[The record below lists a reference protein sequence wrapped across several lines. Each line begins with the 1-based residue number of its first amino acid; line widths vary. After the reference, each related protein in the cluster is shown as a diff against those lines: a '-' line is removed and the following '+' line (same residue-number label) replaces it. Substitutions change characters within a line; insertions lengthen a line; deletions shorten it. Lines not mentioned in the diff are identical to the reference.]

1 MESIDSLQIEI
12 QANASGASKSIDSL
26 TKSLEKLQNKVSF
39 DSRKLYGIS
48 SGIKSISLASSSLNS
63 RNITTLSTAL
73 GKIADVDGG
82 KISSLASSLQTFS
95 SRMSSMQSFDVSGI
109 VELSGALSKFGGTYA
124 TQGTDNLL
132 KMKDQLA
139 QFVSGMNS
147 VGSLNFD
154 TAGLIETIDAV
165 SRLGRTTGTQAT
177 ANLPTLS
184 AQLQNFVRQMNK
196 IGSMSFDNKNLTE
209 LVVSIGKLGS
219 VASGRAVTNIPLL
232 ADNLKYLFE
241 TLSKAPN
248 VSRNLIDMTNA
259 LASLA
264 KTGASS
270 GRAANSLGK
279 SLMSFNSTAGKT
291 KSSTFSLARAFGK
304 FYATYWLIIRGMSK
318 LKDAIDISSALT
330 EVENVVRNTFGN
342 YEHLINKFTK
352 TSIQDYGMSELTAK
366 QVSSRFQAMG
376 VAIGMAQGKVANMS
390 LELTKLT
397 ADMASFY
404 DISQQDVAEDLQSI
418 FTGTIKPLRKYGID
432 LSQATLKEY
441 AMSRGLNS
449 NISAMTQAQ
458 KVLLRYQYV
467 MENTAAAQ
475 GDFAR
480 TADTWHNQVVV
491 LKQSFQALAAVVG
504 TSLIN
509 AFKPLIRTLNAV
521 LQKVISFAQ
530 IITEALGSIFGWKYE
545 VSSGGVADD
554 WSDAAGSADDLADST
569 GKAAKNTKKM
579 KDNILAIDEL
589 NINSPDDGS
598 GSGSGS
604 GLGNV
609 GAGGGVGNLV
619 QTDTI
624 FKDFESNIKNLYQL
638 GEYIRDALIGAM
650 QGIDWDGVYEKARG
664 FGKGLADFLNGLFA
678 GSNGVTLFG
687 EVGRTIASAL
697 NTAIYAALSFG
708 QTFDFKQFGYNI
720 ADGINNFF
728 ATFDFKSAAETLNTW
743 AHGLFDTIS
752 IALTKINWGDVY
764 DGIMEFLENIDIGTV
779 GIVIGALAIK
789 NIAKLEIAEA
799 ALNIIKNSIS
809 RKIGS
814 AIASSLGLELSK
826 NGGITQALLL
836 AGKSAGN
843 TFLAGF
849 KSLLGSKAASSALT
863 FVNPVIKGFTGI
875 TSVIAGAG
883 IAITNFFSMWREGFS
898 WLKEALMVLG
908 IAIAGVGAVILGL
921 PAGIAAAIAGAVAA
935 VATLVI
941 AIKDHWTEITSF
953 FTEAIP
959 SWWNGTALPFL
970 QSIPEKFLE
979 LVDNITVFIS
989 ELPEKI
995 GYWLGFAL
1003 GKFISWSIEFIESAK
1018 QKIPEIVENIV
1029 KWFREDLPKKI
1040 SEAFTKVIDKF
1051 AEWKNNAVSFF
1062 TEKVPEIITSL
1073 IAEFKA
1079 LPDKFIEIGGNI
1091 IKGLWD
1097 GVKNTWESIKSGVS
1111 DFCTGFVQGFKDAFS
1126 IHSPSQVMADEV
1138 GAYAMQGLLQP
1149 FGDLSAAQAQIA
1161 VYTNAVI
1168 STFKSQLSAERFRMI
1183 GMTAMTALMTVI
1195 SVKLLQIS
1203 NLTRQQVQKILQFV
1217 VMSLSQLVQNVDAG
1231 MAQVNKIWSARWGQ
1245 YVSTVQSSCQAVK
1258 SAVSSLNSQVQS
1270 MCDSMMSSINAVKA
1284 AAASIGS
1291 VSRRASV
1298 KGYATGGFPE
1308 TGQLFVARENGM
1320 NEMVGQI
1327 GNNSAVANNDQIVEG
1342 ISAGVRAAVAEALT
1356 PYLAQIAQNTRET
1369 ADKDPIDG
1377 RGLVNVINNQLGRN
1391 GFSFT

>member
-12 QANASGASKSIDSL
+12 QASASGASKSINSL
-26 TKSLEKLQNKVSF
+26 TKSLENLQNKVSF

-48 SGIKSISLASSSLNS
+48 SGIKSISLSSSSLNS

-82 KISSLASSLQTFS
+82 KINSLASSLQTFS

-139 QFVSGMNS
+139 QFASGMNS

-154 TAGLIETIDAV
+154 TTGLIKTIDAV

-177 ANLPTLS
+177 ANLPALS

-304 FYATYWLIIRGMSK
+304 FYATYWLVIRGMSK

-441 AMSRGLNS
+441 AMTHGLNS

-624 FKDFESNIKNLYQL
+624 FKDYESTIKTLYQL
-638 GEYIRDALIGAM
+638 GEYVRDALIGAM
-650 QGIDWDGVYEKARG
+650 QGIDWDSVYEKARG

-678 GSNGVTLFG
+678 GTNGVTLFG

-697 NTAIYAALSFG
+697 NAAIYAALSFG

-728 ATFDFKSAAETLNTW
+728 ETFSFEDLAATLNTW
-743 AHGLFDTIS
+743 ADGLLDMITTAVTHIKWEQVQD
-752 IALTKINWGDVY
+752 KILD
-764 DGIMEFLENIDIGTV
+764 FLEGLDFKTV
-779 GIVIGALAIK
+779 AIIIGALSVK
-789 NIAKLEIAEA
+789 K
-799 ALNIIKNSIS
+799 
-809 RKIGS
+809 
-814 AIASSLGLELSK
+814 
-826 NGGITQALLL
+826 
-836 AGKSAGN
+836 
-843 TFLAGF
+843 
-849 KSLLGSKAASSALT
+849 
-863 FVNPVIKGFTGI
+863 I
-875 TSVIAGAG
+875 TSVLMSDDVKKMVGKKIGNILTNIPTVIQTAKVSGEGLEGGMIATFGALQTKIMG
-883 IAITNFFSMWREGFS
+883 ITGLISGATLAVSSFFSMWREGFS
-898 WLKEALMVLG
+898 WLKEALMVIG
-908 IAIAGVGAVILGL
+908 IAIAGVSAVILGL
-921 PAGIAAAIAGAVAA
+921 PAGIVAAIAGVVAA

-941 AIKDHWTEITSF
+941 AIKDHWAEITSF

-979 LVDNITVFIS
+979 LVDNITAFIS
-989 ELPEKI
+989 GLPEKI

-1003 GKFISWSIEFIESAK
+1003 GTFVSWVVNFGITAK
-1018 QKIPEIVENIV
+1018 EKVPEIIENIS
-1029 KWFREDLPKKI
+1029 KFFHEDLPKKI
-1040 SEAFTKVIDKF
+1040 KEAFDKVMEKF
-1051 AEWKNNAVSFF
+1051 TEWKNNAVTFC
-1062 TEKVPEIITSL
+1062 TEKVPEIVTKL
-1073 IAEFKA
+1073 WEEFKS
-1079 LPDKFIEIGGNI
+1079 LPDKFLDLGKNI
-1091 IKGLWD
+1091 IEGLWN
-1097 GVKNTWESIKSGVS
+1097 GLQNTWESIKGKVTEFK
-1111 DFCTGFVQGFKDAFS
+1111 DGFVQGFKDAFS
-1126 IHSPSQVMADEV
+1126 IHSPSQVMSDEV
-1138 GAYAMQGLLQP
+1138 GTYAMEGIIQP
-1149 FGDLSAAQAQIA
+1149 FTDLTVVQSQILGF
-1161 VYTNAVI
+1161 TNA
-1168 STFKSQLSAERFRMI
+1168 MI
-1183 GMTAMTALMTVI
+1183 NTLKI
-1195 SVKLLQIS
+1195 QI
-1203 NLTRQQVQKILQFV
+1203 QKILQMV
-1217 VMSLSQLVQNVDAG
+1217 VLLFTQLNQRIGIGMVQI
-1231 MAQVNKIWSARWGQ
+1231 NKIWSLKWIQ
-1245 YVSTVQSSCQAVK
+1245 YVVTVQNACKEVR
-1258 SAVSSLNSQVQS
+1258 SAISSLNEQVQS
-1270 MCDSMMSSINAVKA
+1270 MCNSMTNAINSVKS
-1284 AAASIGS
+1284 AASS
-1291 VSRRASV
+1291 VKGMSVKGISV
-1298 KGYATGGFPE
+1298 KGYASGGFPD
-1308 TGQLFVARENGM
+1308 TGQLFVARENGIS
-1320 NEMVGQI
+1320 EMIGQI
-1327 GNNSAVANNDQIVEG
+1327 GSSSAVANNDQIVEG
-1342 ISAGVRAAVAEALT
+1342 ISAGVRVAVSEALT

-1369 ADKDPIDG
+1369 ANKDPIDG

>member
-1 MESIDSLQIEI
+1 MESIGSLQIEI
-12 QANASGASKSIDSL
+12 QANASGASKSINSL
-26 TKSLEKLQNKVSF
+26 TKSLENLQNKVSF
-39 DSRKLYGIS
+39 DSQKLYGIS
-48 SGIKSISLASSSLNS
+48 NGLKSISTASAGLNS
-63 RNITTLSTAL
+63 RNITTLSTA
-73 GKIADVDGG
+73 IG
-82 KISSLASSLQTFS
+82 KISSADSGKIKSIGDSLQTLS
-95 SRMSSMQSFDVSGI
+95 QKISSMPSVDTSGI
-109 VELSGALSKFGGTYA
+109 LNISSAISKFGGTYA

-132 KMKDQLA
+132 KMKDQLV

-154 TAGLIETIDAV
+154 TTGLIETIDAV

-177 ANLPTLS
+177 ANLPALS

-219 VASGRAVTNIPLL
+219 VASGRAVTNIPML

-291 KSSTFSLARAFGK
+291 KRSTFSLARAFGK
-304 FYATYWLIIRGMSK
+304 FYATYWLVVRGMSK

-458 KVLLRYQYV
+458 KALLRYQYV
-467 MENTAAAQ
+467 MQNTAAAQ

-491 LKQSFQALAAVVG
+491 LKQSFQTLAAVVG

-609 GAGGGVGNLV
+609 GAGNLV

-624 FKDFESNIKNLYQL
+624 FKDYESTIKTLYQL
-638 GEYIRDALIGAM
+638 GEYVRDALIGAM
-650 QGIDWDGVYEKARG
+650 QGIDWDSVYEKARG

-678 GSNGVTLFG
+678 GANGVTLFG

-697 NTAIYAALSFG
+697 NAAIYAALSFG

-728 ATFDFKSAAETLNTW
+728 RTFDFKNLAETINAW
-743 AHGLFDTIS
+743 AHGLFDVVSTAIK
-752 IALTKINWGDVY
+752 KIDWSDVY
-764 DGIMEFLENIDIGTV
+764 DGIIEFLQNIDIGT
-779 GIVIGALAIK
+779 IAIIISALSIK
-789 NIAKLEIAEA
+789 KIAE
-799 ALNIIKNSIS
+799 IKIADAVLSSIGTS
-809 RKIGS
+809 VSKKLGS
-814 AIASSLGLELSK
+814 VIASKLGIDIAK
-826 NGGITQALLL
+826 NGGIGAAMLE
-836 AGKSAGN
+836 AGKAVGN
-843 TFLAGF
+843 TFVAGV
-849 KSLLGSKAASSALT
+849 KMVLGSKAASSALV
-863 FVNPVIKGFTGI
+863 FINPLVKNITGI
-875 TSVIAGAG
+875 TSIISGAAL
-883 IAITNFFSMWREGFS
+883 AITNFFSMWREGFS
-898 WLKEALMVLG
+898 WLKEALMVVG

-921 PAGIAAAIAGAVAA
+921 NAGVVAAIAGVVAA

-941 AIKDHWTEITSF
+941 AIKDHWAEITSF

-979 LVDNITVFIS
+979 LVDNITAFIS
-989 ELPEKI
+989 GLPEKI

-1003 GKFISWSIEFIESAK
+1003 GTFVSWVVNFGITAK
-1018 QKIPEIVENIV
+1018 EKVPEIIENIS
-1029 KWFREDLPKKI
+1029 KFFHEDLPKKI
-1040 SEAFTKVIDKF
+1040 KEAFDKVMEKF
-1051 AEWKNNAVSFF
+1051 TEWKNNAVTFC
-1062 TEKVPEIITSL
+1062 TEKVPEIVTKL
-1073 IAEFKA
+1073 WEEFKS
-1079 LPDKFIEIGGNI
+1079 LPDKFLDLGKNI
-1091 IKGLWD
+1091 IEGLWN
-1097 GVKNTWESIKSGVS
+1097 GLQNTWESIKGKVTEFK
-1111 DFCTGFVQGFKDAFS
+1111 DGFVQGFKDAFS
-1126 IHSPSQVMADEV
+1126 IHSPSQVMSDEV
-1138 GAYAMQGLLQP
+1138 GTYAMQGILQP
-1149 FGDLSAAQAQIA
+1149 FMDLSFSESQILA
-1161 VYTNAVI
+1161 YTNMLI
-1168 STFKSQLSAERFRMI
+1168 TTFKTQLSAEKFRMI

-1217 VMSLSQLVQNVDAG
+1217 VMSLSQLVQNVDTG

-1245 YVSTVQSSCQAVK
+1245 YVSTVQSSCKAVK

>member
-12 QANASGASKSIDSL
+12 QASASGASKSINSL
-26 TKSLEKLQNKVSF
+26 TKSLENLQNKVSF
-39 DSRKLYGIS
+39 DSQKLYGIS
-48 SGIKSISLASSSLNS
+48 NGLKSISTASAGLNS
-63 RNITTLSTAL
+63 RNITTLSTA
-73 GKIADVDGG
+73 IG
-82 KISSLASSLQTFS
+82 KISSADSGKIKSIGDSLQTLS
-95 SRMSSMQSFDVSGI
+95 QKISSMPSVDTSGI
-109 VELSGALSKFGGTYA
+109 LNISSAISKFGGTYA
-124 TQGTDNLL
+124 KQGTDNLL
-132 KMKDQLA
+132 KMKDQLV

-304 FYATYWLIIRGMSK
+304 FYATYWLVIRGMSK

-697 NTAIYAALSFG
+697 NAAIYAALSFG

-728 ATFDFKSAAETLNTW
+728 ETFSFEDLAATLNTW
-743 AHGLFDTIS
+743 ADGLLDMITTAVTHIKWEQVQD
-752 IALTKINWGDVY
+752 KILD
-764 DGIMEFLENIDIGTV
+764 FLEGLDFKTV
-779 GIVIGALAIK
+779 AIIIGALSVK
-789 NIAKLEIAEA
+789 K
-799 ALNIIKNSIS
+799 
-809 RKIGS
+809 
-814 AIASSLGLELSK
+814 
-826 NGGITQALLL
+826 
-836 AGKSAGN
+836 
-843 TFLAGF
+843 
-849 KSLLGSKAASSALT
+849 
-863 FVNPVIKGFTGI
+863 I
-875 TSVIAGAG
+875 TSVLMSDDVKKMVGKKIGNILTNIPTVIQTAKVSGEGLEGGMIATFGALQTKIMG
-883 IAITNFFSMWREGFS
+883 ITGLISGATLAVSSFFSMWREGFS
-898 WLKEALMVLG
+898 WLKEALMVIG

-979 LVDNITVFIS
+979 LVDNITAFIS

-1138 GAYAMQGLLQP
+1138 GTYAMQGLLQP

-1161 VYTNAVI
+1161 AYTNAVI

-1183 GMTAMTALMTVI
+1183 GMTAMIALMTVI

-1217 VMSLSQLVQNVDAG
+1217 VMSLSQLIQNVDAG

-1245 YVSTVQSSCQAVK
+1245 YVSTVQSSCKAVK

>member
-12 QANASGASKSIDSL
+12 QANASGASKSINSL
-26 TKSLEKLQNKVSF
+26 TKSLENLQNKVSF

-48 SGIKSISLASSSLNS
+48 SGIKSISLSSSSLNS

-73 GKIADVDGG
+73 GKIAGVDGG
-82 KISSLASSLQTFS
+82 KINSLASSLQTFS
-95 SRMSSMQSFDVSGI
+95 SKMAGMQSFDVSGI
-109 VELSGALSKFGGTYA
+109 VALSGALSKFGGTYA

-132 KMKDQLA
+132 KIKDQLV

-154 TAGLIETIDAV
+154 TTGLIETIDAV

-209 LVVSIGKLGS
+209 LVFSIGKLGS

-291 KSSTFSLARAFGK
+291 KSSAFSLARAFGK

-318 LKDAIDISSALT
+318 LKDAIDISSSLT
-330 EVENVVRNTFGN
+330 EVENVIRNTFGN

-352 TSIQDYGMSELTAK
+352 TSIQAYGMSELTAK

-509 AFKPLIRTLNAV
+509 AFKPLIRTMNAV

-697 NTAIYAALSFG
+697 NAAIYAALSFG

-728 ATFDFKSAAETLNTW
+728 ETFSFEDLAATLNTW
-743 AHGLFDTIS
+743 ADGLLDMITTAVTHIKWEQVQD
-752 IALTKINWGDVY
+752 KILD
-764 DGIMEFLENIDIGTV
+764 FLEGLDFKTV
-779 GIVIGALAIK
+779 AIIIGALSVK
-789 NIAKLEIAEA
+789 K
-799 ALNIIKNSIS
+799 
-809 RKIGS
+809 
-814 AIASSLGLELSK
+814 
-826 NGGITQALLL
+826 
-836 AGKSAGN
+836 
-843 TFLAGF
+843 
-849 KSLLGSKAASSALT
+849 
-863 FVNPVIKGFTGI
+863 I
-875 TSVIAGAG
+875 TSVLMSDDVKKMVGKKIGNILTNIPTVIQTAKVSGEGLEGGMIATFGALQTKIIG
-883 IAITNFFSMWREGFS
+883 ITGLVSGATLAVSSFFSMWREGFS

-908 IAIAGVGAVILGL
+908 IAIAGVTAVILGL
-921 PAGIAAAIAGAVAA
+921 PAGIAAAIAGVVAA

-1003 GKFISWSIEFIESAK
+1003 GKFVSWSIEFVESAK
-1018 QKIPEIVENIV
+1018 QKIPEIVESIV

-1040 SEAFTKVIDKF
+1040 SEAFTKVINKF
-1051 AEWKNNAVSFF
+1051 AEWKNNAVTFC
-1062 TEKVPEIITSL
+1062 TEKVPEIVTKL
-1073 IAEFKA
+1073 WGEFKD
-1079 LPDKFIEIGGNI
+1079 LPNKFLDLGKNI
-1091 IKGLWD
+1091 IEGLWN
-1097 GVKNTWESIKSGVS
+1097 GLQNTWESIKGKVTEFK
-1111 DFCTGFVQGFKDAFS
+1111 DGFVQGFKDAFS
-1126 IHSPSQVMADEV
+1126 IHSPSQVMSDEV
-1138 GAYAMQGLLQP
+1138 GTYAMEGIIQP
-1149 FGDLSAAQAQIA
+1149 FTDLTVVQSQILEF
-1161 VYTNAVI
+1161 TNA
-1168 STFKSQLSAERFRMI
+1168 MI
-1183 GMTAMTALMTVI
+1183 NTLKI
-1195 SVKLLQIS
+1195 
-1203 NLTRQQVQKILQFV
+1203 QVQKILQMV
-1217 VMSLSQLVQNVDAG
+1217 VILFTQLNQRIGIGMVQI
-1231 MAQVNKIWSARWGQ
+1231 NKIWSLKWIQ
-1245 YVSTVQSSCQAVK
+1245 YVVTVQNACKEVR
-1258 SAVSSLNSQVQS
+1258 SAISSLNEQVQS
-1270 MCDSMMSSINAVKA
+1270 MCNSMTNAINSVKS
-1284 AAASIGS
+1284 AASS
-1291 VSRRASV
+1291 VKGMSVKGISV
-1298 KGYATGGFPE
+1298 KGYASGGFPD
-1308 TGQLFVARENGM
+1308 TGQLFVARENGIS
-1320 NEMVGQI
+1320 EMVGQI
-1327 GNNSAVANNDQIVEG
+1327 GSSSAVANNDQIVEG
-1342 ISAGVRAAVAEALT
+1342 ISAGVRAAVSEALT

-1369 ADKDPIDG
+1369 ANKDPIDG

>member
-132 KMKDQLA
+132 KMKDQLV

-154 TAGLIETIDAV
+154 TTGLIETIDAV

-177 ANLPTLS
+177 ANLPALS

-304 FYATYWLIIRGMSK
+304 FYATYWLVIRGMSK

-697 NTAIYAALSFG
+697 NAAIYAALSFG

-728 ATFDFKSAAETLNTW
+728 ETFSFEDLAATLNTW
-743 AHGLFDTIS
+743 ADGLLDMITTAVTHIKWEQVQD
-752 IALTKINWGDVY
+752 KILD
-764 DGIMEFLENIDIGTV
+764 FLEGLDFKTV
-779 GIVIGALAIK
+779 AIIIGALSVK
-789 NIAKLEIAEA
+789 K
-799 ALNIIKNSIS
+799 
-809 RKIGS
+809 
-814 AIASSLGLELSK
+814 
-826 NGGITQALLL
+826 
-836 AGKSAGN
+836 
-843 TFLAGF
+843 
-849 KSLLGSKAASSALT
+849 
-863 FVNPVIKGFTGI
+863 I
-875 TSVIAGAG
+875 TSVLMSDDVKKMVGKKIGNILTNIPTVIQTAKVSGEGLEGGMIATFGALQTKIMG
-883 IAITNFFSMWREGFS
+883 ITGLISGATLAVSSFFSMWREGFS
-898 WLKEALMVLG
+898 WLKEALMVIG

-979 LVDNITVFIS
+979 LVDNITAFIS

-1138 GAYAMQGLLQP
+1138 GTYAMQGLLQP

-1161 VYTNAVI
+1161 AYTNAVI

-1183 GMTAMTALMTVI
+1183 GMTAMIALMTVI

-1217 VMSLSQLVQNVDAG
+1217 VMSLSQLIQNVDAG

-1245 YVSTVQSSCQAVK
+1245 YVSTVQSSCKAVK

>member
-12 QANASGASKSIDSL
+12 QASASGASKSINSL
-26 TKSLEKLQNKVSF
+26 TKSLENLQNKVSF
-39 DSRKLYGIS
+39 DSQKLYGIS
-48 SGIKSISLASSSLNS
+48 NGLKSISTASAGLNS
-63 RNITTLSTAL
+63 RNITTLSTA
-73 GKIADVDGG
+73 IG
-82 KISSLASSLQTFS
+82 KISAADSGKIKSIGDSLQTLS
-95 SRMSSMQSFDVSGI
+95 QKISSMPSVDTSGI
-109 VELSGALSKFGGTYA
+109 LNISSAISKFGGTYA

-132 KMKDQLA
+132 KMKNQLV

-154 TAGLIETIDAV
+154 TTGLIETIDAV

-248 VSRNLIDMTNA
+248 VSRNLIDMTSA

-291 KSSTFSLARAFGK
+291 KSSAFSLARAFGK

-318 LKDAIDISSALT
+318 LKDAIDISSSLT
-330 EVENVVRNTFGN
+330 EVENVIRNTFGN

-604 GLGNV
+604 GIGNV

-624 FKDFESNIKNLYQL
+624 FKDYESTIKTLYQL
-638 GEYIRDALIGAM
+638 GEYVRDALIGAM
-650 QGIDWDGVYEKARG
+650 QGIDWDSVYEKARG

-678 GSNGVTLFG
+678 GANGVTLFG

-697 NTAIYAALSFG
+697 NTVIYAALSFG

-728 ATFDFKSAAETLNTW
+728 ETFSFEDLAATLNTW
-743 AHGLFDTIS
+743 ADGLLDMITTAVTHIKWEQVQD
-752 IALTKINWGDVY
+752 KILD
-764 DGIMEFLENIDIGTV
+764 FLEGLDFKTV
-779 GIVIGALAIK
+779 AIIIGALSVK
-789 NIAKLEIAEA
+789 K
-799 ALNIIKNSIS
+799 
-809 RKIGS
+809 
-814 AIASSLGLELSK
+814 
-826 NGGITQALLL
+826 
-836 AGKSAGN
+836 
-843 TFLAGF
+843 
-849 KSLLGSKAASSALT
+849 
-863 FVNPVIKGFTGI
+863 I
-875 TSVIAGAG
+875 TSVLMSDDVKKMVGKKIGNILTNIPTVIQTAKVSGKGLEGGMIATFGTLQTKIMGITGLISGATL
-883 IAITNFFSMWREGFS
+883 AVSSFFSMWREGFS
-898 WLKEALMVLG
+898 WLKEALMVIG

-959 SWWNGTALPFL
+959 SWWNGTAIPFL

-979 LVDNITVFIS
+979 LVDNITAFIS

-1040 SEAFTKVIDKF
+1040 SEAFTKVINKF
-1051 AEWKNNAVSFF
+1051 AEWKNNAVTFC
-1062 TEKVPEIITSL
+1062 TEKVPEIVTKL
-1073 IAEFKA
+1073 WGEFKD
-1079 LPDKFIEIGGNI
+1079 LPNKFLDLGKNI
-1091 IKGLWD
+1091 IEGLWN
-1097 GVKNTWESIKSGVS
+1097 GLQNTWESIKGKVTEFK
-1111 DFCTGFVQGFKDAFS
+1111 DGFVQGFKDAFS
-1126 IHSPSQVMADEV
+1126 IHSPSQVMSDEV
-1138 GAYAMQGLLQP
+1138 GTYAMEGIIQP
-1149 FGDLSAAQAQIA
+1149 FTDLTVVQSQILGF
-1161 VYTNAVI
+1161 TNA
-1168 STFKSQLSAERFRMI
+1168 MI
-1183 GMTAMTALMTVI
+1183 NTLKI
-1195 SVKLLQIS
+1195 QI
-1203 NLTRQQVQKILQFV
+1203 QKILQMV
-1217 VMSLSQLVQNVDAG
+1217 VLLFTQLNQRIGIGMVQI
-1231 MAQVNKIWSARWGQ
+1231 NKIWSLKWIQ
-1245 YVSTVQSSCQAVK
+1245 YVVTVQNACKEVR
-1258 SAVSSLNSQVQS
+1258 SAISSLNEQVQS
-1270 MCDSMMSSINAVKA
+1270 MCNSMTNAINSVKS
-1284 AAASIGS
+1284 AASS
-1291 VSRRASV
+1291 VKGMSVKGISV
-1298 KGYATGGFPE
+1298 KGYASGGFPD
-1308 TGQLFVARENGM
+1308 TGQLFVARENGIS
-1320 NEMVGQI
+1320 EMVGQI
-1327 GNNSAVANNDQIVEG
+1327 GSSSAVANNDQIVEG
-1342 ISAGVRAAVAEALT
+1342 ISAGVRAAVSEALT

-1369 ADKDPIDG
+1369 ANKDPIDG

>member
-12 QANASGASKSIDSL
+12 QASASGASKSINSL
-26 TKSLEKLQNKVSF
+26 TKSLENLQNKVSF
-39 DSRKLYGIS
+39 DSQKLYGIS
-48 SGIKSISLASSSLNS
+48 NGLKSISTASAGLNS
-63 RNITTLSTAL
+63 RNITTLSTA
-73 GKIADVDGG
+73 IG
-82 KISSLASSLQTFS
+82 KISSADSGKIKSIGNSLQTLS
-95 SRMSSMQSFDVSGI
+95 QKISSMPSVDTSGI
-109 VELSGALSKFGGTYA
+109 LNISSTISKFGGTYA

-132 KMKDQLA
+132 KMKDQLV

-154 TAGLIETIDAV
+154 TTGLIETIDAV

-177 ANLPTLS
+177 ANLPALS

-678 GSNGVTLFG
+678 GANGVTLFG

-697 NTAIYAALSFG
+697 NAAIYAALSFG
-708 QTFDFKQFGYNI
+708 QTFDFEQFGYNI

-728 ATFDFKSAAETLNTW
+728 ETFSFEDLAATLNTW
-743 AHGLFDTIS
+743 ADGLLDMITTAVTHIKWEQVQD
-752 IALTKINWGDVY
+752 KILD
-764 DGIMEFLENIDIGTV
+764 FLEGLDFKTV
-779 GIVIGALAIK
+779 AIIIGALSVK
-789 NIAKLEIAEA
+789 K
-799 ALNIIKNSIS
+799 
-809 RKIGS
+809 
-814 AIASSLGLELSK
+814 
-826 NGGITQALLL
+826 
-836 AGKSAGN
+836 
-843 TFLAGF
+843 
-849 KSLLGSKAASSALT
+849 
-863 FVNPVIKGFTGI
+863 I
-875 TSVIAGAG
+875 TSVLMSDDVKKMVGKKIGNILTNIPTVIQTAKVSEKGLEGGMIATFGALQTKIMG
-883 IAITNFFSMWREGFS
+883 ITGLISGATLAVSSFFSMWREGFS
-898 WLKEALMVLG
+898 WLKEALMVIG
-908 IAIAGVGAVILGL
+908 IAIAGVSAVILGL

-941 AIKDHWTEITSF
+941 VIKDHWTEITSF

-979 LVDNITVFIS
+979 LVDNITAFIS

-1161 VYTNAVI
+1161 AYTNAVI

-1203 NLTRQQVQKILQFV
+1203 NLTRQQVQKVLQFV

-1245 YVSTVQSSCQAVK
+1245 YVSTVQSSCKAVK

>member
-12 QANASGASKSIDSL
+12 QASASGASKSINSL
-26 TKSLEKLQNKVSF
+26 TKSLENLQNKVSF
-39 DSRKLYGIS
+39 DSQKLYGIS
-48 SGIKSISLASSSLNS
+48 NGLKSISTASAGLNS
-63 RNITTLSTAL
+63 RNITTLSTA
-73 GKIADVDGG
+73 IG
-82 KISSLASSLQTFS
+82 KISSADSGKIKSIGDSLQTLS
-95 SRMSSMQSFDVSGI
+95 QKISSMPSVDTSGI
-109 VELSGALSKFGGTYA
+109 LNISSAISKFGGTYA

-132 KMKDQLA
+132 KMKDQLV

-154 TAGLIETIDAV
+154 TTGLIETIDAV

-177 ANLPTLS
+177 ANLPALS

-304 FYATYWLIIRGMSK
+304 FYATYWLVIRGMSK

-609 GAGGGVGNLV
+609 GAGGGVGSLV

-624 FKDFESNIKNLYQL
+624 FKDYESTIKTLYQL
-638 GEYIRDALIGAM
+638 GEYVRDALIGAM
-650 QGIDWDGVYEKARG
+650 QGIDWDSVYEKARG

-678 GSNGVTLFG
+678 GANGVTLFG

-697 NTAIYAALSFG
+697 NAAIYAALSFG

-728 ATFDFKSAAETLNTW
+728 ETFSFEDLAATLNTW
-743 AHGLFDTIS
+743 ADGLLDMITTAVTHIKWEQVQD
-752 IALTKINWGDVY
+752 KILD
-764 DGIMEFLENIDIGTV
+764 FLEGLDFKTV
-779 GIVIGALAIK
+779 AIIIGALSVK
-789 NIAKLEIAEA
+789 K
-799 ALNIIKNSIS
+799 
-809 RKIGS
+809 
-814 AIASSLGLELSK
+814 
-826 NGGITQALLL
+826 
-836 AGKSAGN
+836 
-843 TFLAGF
+843 
-849 KSLLGSKAASSALT
+849 
-863 FVNPVIKGFTGI
+863 I
-875 TSVIAGAG
+875 TSVLMSDDVKKMVGKKIGNILTNIPTVIQTAKVPGKGLEGGMIATFGALQTKIMG
-883 IAITNFFSMWREGFS
+883 ITGLISGATLAVSSFFSMWREGFS
-898 WLKEALMVLG
+898 WLKEALMVIG

-979 LVDNITVFIS
+979 LVDNITAFIS

-1161 VYTNAVI
+1161 AYTNAVI

-1203 NLTRQQVQKILQFV
+1203 NLTRQQVQKVLQFV

-1245 YVSTVQSSCQAVK
+1245 YVSTVQSSCKAVK

>member
-12 QANASGASKSIDSL
+12 QASASGASKSINSL
-26 TKSLEKLQNKVSF
+26 TKSLENLQNKVSF
-39 DSRKLYGIS
+39 DSQKLYGIS
-48 SGIKSISLASSSLNS
+48 NGLKSISTASAGLNS
-63 RNITTLSTAL
+63 RNITTLSTA
-73 GKIADVDGG
+73 IG
-82 KISSLASSLQTFS
+82 KISSADSGKIKSIGDSLQTLS
-95 SRMSSMQSFDVSGI
+95 QKISSMPSVDTSGI
-109 VELSGALSKFGGTYA
+109 LNISSAISKFGGTYA

-132 KMKDQLA
+132 KMKDQLV

-154 TAGLIETIDAV
+154 TTGLIETIDAV

-177 ANLPTLS
+177 ANLPALS

-279 SLMSFNSTAGKT
+279 SLISFNSTAGKT

-650 QGIDWDGVYEKARG
+650 QGIDWDSVYEKARG

-697 NTAIYAALSFG
+697 NAAIYAALSFG

-728 ATFDFKSAAETLNTW
+728 ETFSFEDLAATLNTW
-743 AHGLFDTIS
+743 ADGLLDMITTAVTHIKWEQVQD
-752 IALTKINWGDVY
+752 KILD
-764 DGIMEFLENIDIGTV
+764 FLEGLDFKTV
-779 GIVIGALAIK
+779 AIIIGALSVK
-789 NIAKLEIAEA
+789 K
-799 ALNIIKNSIS
+799 
-809 RKIGS
+809 
-814 AIASSLGLELSK
+814 
-826 NGGITQALLL
+826 
-836 AGKSAGN
+836 
-843 TFLAGF
+843 
-849 KSLLGSKAASSALT
+849 
-863 FVNPVIKGFTGI
+863 I
-875 TSVIAGAG
+875 TSVLMSDDVKKMVGKKIGNILTNIPTVIQTAKVSGEGLEGGMIATFGALQTKIMG
-883 IAITNFFSMWREGFS
+883 ITGLISGATLAVSSFFSMWREGFS
-898 WLKEALMVLG
+898 WLKEALMVIG

-979 LVDNITVFIS
+979 LVDNITAFIS

-1138 GAYAMQGLLQP
+1138 GTYAMQGLLQP

-1161 VYTNAVI
+1161 AYTNAVI

-1203 NLTRQQVQKILQFV
+1203 NLTRQQVQKVLQFV

-1245 YVSTVQSSCQAVK
+1245 YVSTVQSSCKAVK

-1291 VSRRASV
+1291 VSRRVSV

>member
-12 QANASGASKSIDSL
+12 QASASGASKSINSL
-26 TKSLEKLQNKVSF
+26 TKSLENLQNKVSF
-39 DSRKLYGIS
+39 DSQKLYGIS
-48 SGIKSISLASSSLNS
+48 NGLKSISTASAGLNS
-63 RNITTLSTAL
+63 RNITTLSTA
-73 GKIADVDGG
+73 IG
-82 KISSLASSLQTFS
+82 KISSADSGKIKSIGDSLQTLS
-95 SRMSSMQSFDVSGI
+95 QKISSMPSVDTSGI
-109 VELSGALSKFGGTYA
+109 LNISSAISKFGGTYA

-132 KMKDQLA
+132 KMKDQLV

-304 FYATYWLIIRGMSK
+304 FYATYWLVIRGMSK

-697 NTAIYAALSFG
+697 NAAIYAALSFG

-728 ATFDFKSAAETLNTW
+728 ETFSFEDLAATLNTW
-743 AHGLFDTIS
+743 ADGLLDMITTAVTHIKWEQVQD
-752 IALTKINWGDVY
+752 KILD
-764 DGIMEFLENIDIGTV
+764 FLEGLDFKTV
-779 GIVIGALAIK
+779 AIIIGALSVK
-789 NIAKLEIAEA
+789 K
-799 ALNIIKNSIS
+799 
-809 RKIGS
+809 
-814 AIASSLGLELSK
+814 
-826 NGGITQALLL
+826 
-836 AGKSAGN
+836 
-843 TFLAGF
+843 
-849 KSLLGSKAASSALT
+849 
-863 FVNPVIKGFTGI
+863 I
-875 TSVIAGAG
+875 TSVLMSDDVKKMVGKKIGNILTNIPTVIQTAKVSGEGLEGGMIATFGALQTKIMG
-883 IAITNFFSMWREGFS
+883 ITGLISGATLAVSSFFSMWREGFS
-898 WLKEALMVLG
+898 WLKEALMVIG

-979 LVDNITVFIS
+979 LVDNITAFIS

-1138 GAYAMQGLLQP
+1138 GTYAMQGLLQP

-1161 VYTNAVI
+1161 AYTNAVI

-1183 GMTAMTALMTVI
+1183 GMTAMIALMTVI

-1217 VMSLSQLVQNVDAG
+1217 VMSLSQLIQNVDAG

-1245 YVSTVQSSCQAVK
+1245 YVSTVQSSCKAVK